1 MGVIALFFAFF
12 WEAVRGILVP
22 TSGVIVKLTLTISY
36 RLNSVNFKP
45 VASRIF
51 WKQKKAC
58 SQKST
63 LTVSQ

>member
-1 MGVIALFFAFF
+1 M
-12 WEAVRGILVP
+12 RGILVP

-36 RLNSVNFKP
+36 RLTVNFKP

>member
-1 MGVIALFFAFF
+1 M
-12 WEAVRGILVP
+12 RGILVP
-22 TSGVIVKLTLTISY
+22 SSGVIVKLTLTISY

>member
-1 MGVIALFFAFF
+1 M
-12 WEAVRGILVP
+12 RGILVP

-51 WKQKKAC
+51 WKQQKAC
-58 SQKST
+58 SEINLDCFSIII
-63 LTVSQ
+63 LGVL

>member
-1 MGVIALFFAFF
+1 M
-12 WEAVRGILVP
+12 RGILVP

-51 WKQKKAC
+51 
-58 SQKST
+58 
-63 LTVSQ
+63 